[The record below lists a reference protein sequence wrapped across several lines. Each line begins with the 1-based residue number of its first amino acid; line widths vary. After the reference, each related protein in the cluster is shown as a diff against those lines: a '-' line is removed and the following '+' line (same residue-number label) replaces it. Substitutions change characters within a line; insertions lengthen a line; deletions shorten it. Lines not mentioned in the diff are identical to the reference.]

1 MDIIV
6 FNMNIITWG
15 PVIERHLKGTLSEDK
30 SKVIWIRLD
39 KEEKV
44 TGIYFLFN
52 TKEKEVPENLHQETL
67 EGAKEFAERTAQLFL
82 INNVKHEVTC

>member
-1 MDIIV
+1 MKNSII
-6 FNMNIITWG
+6 WG

-30 SKVIWIRLD
+30 SKTIWIRLD

-52 TKEKEVPENLHQETL
+52 GTDKEVPENLHNETL
-67 EGAKEFAERTAQLFL
+67 EGAKEFAERVAQLYL
-82 INNVKHEVTC
+82 INNVKHERKESNVHI